1 MKIILRSALICAC
14 LVLIASC
21 QRRRRSHRR
30 RRRVKEPAPGFR
42 YEQRVRF
49 LDHCAQGY
57 GEGRRGTERRD
68 RGV

>member
-1 MKIILRSALICAC
+1 MKIIFRSALICAC

-21 QRRRRSHRR
+21 NGGGGSTGGGGD
-30 RRRVKEPAPGFR
+30 VKEPAPGFR

-49 LDHCAQGY
+49 LDHCAQRY
-57 GEGRRGTERRD
+57 GEGRHRTERRD